1 MTSRPVIVLL
11 DDERPQLLA
20 MRAALQGL
28 GDVHDFSEPERAL
41 EFVRHHAVDVAIVDI
56 HMPENHTDGIDFIR
70 AVREFD
76 RDLCVVV
83 RTGDDSTD
91 LADDAI
97 EVRAYRRIIK
107 GRASIGDLRAL
118 TTEAV
123 TETRHRRHV
132 TRDAHGAKEARSQMV
147 STLGSVDDELSVA
160 EGCKAM
166 LQSMRNGLTAISG
179 FAEIMWE
186 AAERGGN
193 AFLKVQAGNNRALVS
208 RMLLD
213 VHTFLDGP
221 FAESMRATQTHRVG
235 TANAVLESVRQR
247 FTASGH
253 WLAQQRSFKVIGLS
267 QDMFVSAAPL
277 KLVTALRHLIE
288 FCLQRSPPRTEVR
301 LTGHCVEHALA
312 AAGGGTNPNLIFN
325 EQALHASTAF
335 VVFRVRADLTGH
347 SLESIRQAI
356 ESHPDDPRTGNL
368 QMLALTFG
376 EHRIGLVVAR
386 TTDDL
391 TAFDLYV
398 PYG

>member
-1 MTSRPVIVLL
+1 
-11 DDERPQLLA
+11 
-20 MRAALQGL
+20 MRAALQGV
-28 GDVHDFSEPERAL
+28 GDVHEFSDPERAL
-41 EFVRHHAVDVAIVDI
+41 EFVRHHTVDAAIVDI
-56 HMPENHTDGIDFIR
+56 HMPGRDTNGIDFIR
-70 AVREFD
+70 TVRGFD
-76 RDLCVVV
+76 LDLCVVV

-107 GRASIGDLRAL
+107 GKTSIGDLRAL
-118 TTEAV
+118 TTDAV
-123 TETRHRRHV
+123 AETRHRRHL
-132 TRDAHGAKEARSQMV
+132 TRDAHGAQQARNQMV
-147 STLGSVDDELSVA
+147 STLGSVDDELSIA

-166 LQSMRNGLTAISG
+166 LQSMRNSLTAISG

-186 AAERGGN
+186 AAERSGN
-193 AFLKVQAGNNRALVS
+193 AFLKDQAGNNRALVS

-253 WLAQQRSFKVIGLS
+253 WLAQQRTFKVIGLS

-288 FCLQRSPPRTEVR
+288 FCLQRSPPRSEVR
-301 LTGHCVEHALA
+301 LTAHCVEHALA
-312 AAGGGTNPNLIFN
+312 AAGGRAHPKLLFN
-325 EQALHASTAF
+325 ESALQASTPF
-335 VVFRVRADLTGH
+335 VVFRVRADLPEHG
-347 SLESIRQAI
+347 LESIRQAI

-368 QMLALTFG
+368 QMLALAFG
-376 EHRIGLVVAR
+376 ENRVGLVVAR
-386 TTDDL
+386 TADDL